1 MGKRRGN
8 RTEPLI
14 PKSLKANITSKMR
27 EEKDAE
33 EIFENAFVSK
43 DDNEISKNKSTVKN
57 EAKIERQQRDIS
69 FTDLDDQHTFD
80 TDVINT
86 YSQSSGTISY
96 DSRNSSR
103 LDIADED
110 RVIRYDRKQE
120 PLRGQLE
127 KVFDEVQKP
136 ELRIVN
142 DIQMTKMISG
152 KFLNIQS
159 KQIVPDENIYA
170 NYEIEQSKKVSFT
183 SFS

>member
-33 EIFENAFVSK
+33 EIFENAFVP
-43 DDNEISKNKSTVKN
+43 
-57 EAKIERQQRDIS
+57 
-69 FTDLDDQHTFD
+69 
-80 TDVINT
+80 
-86 YSQSSGTISY
+86 
-96 DSRNSSR
+96 
-103 LDIADED
+103 
-110 RVIRYDRKQE
+110 VIRYDRKQE

-170 NYEIEQSKKVSFT
+170 NYEIEQSKKLLKDMISEYFNNKEDTVELTLKISRQNQYPIIHIQLEPSLLST
-183 SFS
+183 SMHSTVLDSDNLLVPSSDSSTHNQ